1 MTSSVEIVARLAAIV
16 ELQKE
21 ILGSLTDPE
30 SVGNIIVGR
39 TAEITSG
46 TGALITILRDEDLIC
61 QAESGSAVGHIGFHL
76 PIEASLSG
84 HAIRDRKVMRCNNT
98 EVDARVDPEACR
110 AMNVHSLIVAP
121 LFDGDDALGT
131 LCSLSTETD
140 AFDDLDTHMLEILA
154 GISAS
159 AIVRARSL
167 REHQSAEERYRMLFD
182 KNVAGV
188 FRSTLS
194 GRILDCNDSLV
205 QYLGYDSRDDLLMKE
220 AWDLYR
226 DREDRQALLEE
237 MHRHRAV
244 RNARVHFRKKDG
256 TPMIGVMNIST
267 IPGETGEEQLL
278 GTLVEE

>member
-21 ILGSLTDPE
+21 ILRSLTDPE
-30 SVGNIIVGR
+30 SVGNVIVSR

-46 TGALITILRDEDLIC
+46 TGALIMLLRGEDFVC
-61 QAESGSAVGHIGFHL
+61 KAESGSAVGHIGFHL
-76 PIEASLSG
+76 PTEASLSG
-84 HAIRDRKVMRCNNT
+84 HAIREKKVMRCNNT
-98 EVDARVDPEACR
+98 EIDSRVDPEACR

-121 LFDGDDALGT
+121 LFDGEEALGT
-131 LCSLSTETD
+131 LASLSTETD

-154 GISAS
+154 GITAS
-159 AIVRARSL
+159 AIVRSRNL
-167 REHQSAEERYRMLFD
+167 GEQESAERRYRMLFD

-205 QYLGYDSRDDLLMKE
+205 EYLGYDSRDDLLTRQ

-226 DREDRQALLEE
+226 NREDREALIDE
-237 MHRHRAV
+237 MRRHRAV

-256 TPMIGVMNIST
+256 TPMVGVMNIST
-267 IPGETGEEQLL
+267 IPGDGGEEQLL